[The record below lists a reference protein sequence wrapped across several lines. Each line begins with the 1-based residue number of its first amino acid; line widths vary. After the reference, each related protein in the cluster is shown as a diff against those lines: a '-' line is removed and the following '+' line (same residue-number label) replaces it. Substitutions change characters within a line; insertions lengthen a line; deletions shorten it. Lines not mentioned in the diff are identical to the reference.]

1 MIMNEFNSFGEFLE
15 AKRTEKKYSLRA
27 MAKLLDISPQY
38 YSEVEKNRRSAFT
51 PEKLEKLV
59 GILFLNEEE
68 KDRLYVLA
76 AQSKKTKGT
85 AIAPDLPDYIM
96 ERDYVRSALRL
107 AIDTDAGEE
116 EWKVLIDEL
125 KRRKG

>member
-1 MIMNEFNSFGEFLE
+1 MITNEFNSFGEFLE
-15 AKRTEKKYSLRA
+15 AQRNKAGYSLRA

-38 YSEVEKNRRSAFT
+38 YSEVEKDRRSAFT
-51 PEKLEKLV
+51 PDKLEKLV
-59 GILFLNEEE
+59 GILFLNDPD
-68 KDRLYVLA
+68 KDKLYLLA

-85 AIAPDLPDYIM
+85 SIASDLPDYIM

-107 AIDTDAGEE
+107 AIDTNAGEE
-116 EWKVLIDEL
+116 EWKILVDEL